1 MIVATKKQLTV
12 GDINEAAVEVTKPKR
27 KRPDRTEALTP
38 HVEPGGM
45 AKMMQQAMTIS
56 HWPSIDTNNAEQVK
70 ERIDQYHMF
79 CIEQDM
85 KPSVVGMAMA
95 LGVDRTTLW
104 KWENGVESNKPAAVR
119 NIIKKGREIN
129 ELMLV
134 QMMQNNQINTVAA
147 IFLLK
152 NSHEYKDQQDVVITP
167 NTPAEGRDPEE
178 IRRQYRESLPEP
190 NENP

>member
-1 MIVATKKQLTV
+1 MNVTKKKPISAESI
-12 GDINEAAVEVTKPKR
+12 DEAAVEVTKQKR
-27 KRPDRTEALTP
+27 KRPDRTEAMIP
-38 HVEPGGM
+38 HTEPGEM
-45 AKMMQQAMTIS
+45 ARMMMQAMTIS
-56 HWPSIDTNNAEQVK
+56 HWPNIDTNNAEQVA
-70 ERIDQYHMF
+70 ERIDQYHNF

-104 KWENGVESNKPAAVR
+104 KWENGVDSNKPIAVR
-119 NIIKKGREIN
+119 NAIKRGREIN

-134 QMMQNNQINTVAA
+134 QMMQTNRINTVAA

-167 NTPAEGRDPEE
+167 NTPAEGRDPAE
-178 IRRQYRESLPEP
+178 IRQQYLDALPEG
-190 NENP
+190 E